1 VVDRRVLQVG
11 TVTHFEGDQTM
22 RQLKWLSDAEI
33 QTNADALA
41 AVLLD
46 CVAGGASVSF
56 MGDLQVDQARQ
67 FFVRVAADV
76 GSGRRALVAAFNDQR
91 LDGTAQLFLDV
102 PPNQPHRVE
111 LAKMLVHRRARRS
124 GLGRALF
131 DEVEREAIARGK
143 TLLTF
148 DTVTGGPA
156 ERMYVR
162 CGCVK
167 VGEIPGYALFPDG
180 VPVATSVFYKE
191 LRIGLTNR
199 HR

>member
-1 VVDRRVLQVG
+1 
-11 TVTHFEGDQTM
+11 M
-22 RQLKWLSDAEI
+22 RQLKWLNDAEI
-33 QTNADALA
+33 HANADALA

-46 CVAGGASVSF
+46 CIAGGASVSF
-56 MGDLQVDQARQ
+56 MADFQADQARQ
-67 FFVRVAADV
+67 FFLRVATDV
-76 GSGRRALVAAFNDQR
+76 RSAGRALVAVFNDER
-91 LDGTAQLFLDV
+91 LDGTAQLLLDV
-102 PPNQPHRVE
+102 PPNQPHRAE

-131 DEVEREAIARGK
+131 DEVEREAVARGK

-156 ERMYVR
+156 ERMYVG

-191 LRIGLTNR
+191 LPIGLTNR

>member
-1 VVDRRVLQVG
+1 MPRFKRMPMRLRRSSSTASLVERRSASWG
-11 TVTHFEGDQTM
+11 ICKSTRHGSSSYASRPT
-22 RQLKWLSDAEI
+22 SDLAE
-33 QTNADALA
+33 
-41 AVLLD
+41 
-46 CVAGGASVSF
+46 
-56 MGDLQVDQARQ
+56 
-67 FFVRVAADV
+67 
-76 GSGRRALVAAFNDQR
+76 
-91 LDGTAQLFLDV
+91 
-102 PPNQPHRVE
+102 
-111 LAKMLVHRRARRS
+111 MLVHRRARRS